1 MTIRGEVVHGR
12 AIGRELGYPTAN
24 IDVDCAALAGGVYAS
39 CVVLDGRRY
48 LAVTNVGTN
57 PTVEGA
63 CRHVETHLIGFS
75 GDLYGRILTVRIG
88 QKIRDERRFASLD
101 ELRKQIAE
109 DCAAVM
115 KNPDLCS

>member
-57 PTVEGA
+57 PTVDGA
-63 CRHVETHLIGFS
+63 CRHIETHLIGFS
-75 GDLYGRILTVRIG
+75 GDLYGRVLTVQIG
-88 QKIRDERRFASLD
+88 AKIRDERRFSSLE
-101 ELRKQIAE
+101 ELKAQIAA
-109 DCAAVM
+109 DCEEVM
-115 KNPDLCS
+115 RRPEMCS